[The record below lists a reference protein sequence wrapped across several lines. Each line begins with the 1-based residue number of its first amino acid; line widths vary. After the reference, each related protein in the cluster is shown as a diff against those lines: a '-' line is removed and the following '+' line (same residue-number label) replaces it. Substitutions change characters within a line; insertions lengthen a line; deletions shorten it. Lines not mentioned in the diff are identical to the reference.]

1 MKELLAP
8 DDTRDALRKYGG
20 LLLGLGVLMLLIRKD
35 DDYSEWVQFLLYGA
49 MAVYLYGS
57 VFTTDATGGPRPWQA
72 VHSVFGLLFV
82 PLALATFIDAVDGD
96 SGSAL
101 NILWIFG
108 VTAALAF
115 YAGVVKGI
123 RFHLLA
129 GSIATIVAWS
139 ALWQE
144 LLGDDGLLGKLGTYR
159 GLLGILSILL
169 LAGAVYLWRRDDD
182 VRVSATGTDDGGDQG
197 LWKASELIT
206 GAGIAAVIATG
217 VLGFIPAAQSA
228 VASIFGV
235 ADTPDVRTSN
245 VWDVLLLLVS
255 LGLVGLGATIGTRGP
270 VYIGAIGLTLF
281 LFIVGGDLNEG
292 ADADPSNLGLW
303 PILLLVVGGLLIA
316 LSAVKEAS
324 LGDQPKQQLNRL
336 RGSSGSTTR
345 KRK

>member
-20 LLLGLGVLMLLIRKD
+20 LLLGLGVLMLIIRKED
-35 DDYSEWVQFLLYGA
+35 DLSDWIQFLLYGV
-49 MAVYLYGS
+49 MAAYLYGA

-82 PLALATFIDAVDGD
+82 PLALAQFIEAVDGD

-101 NILWIFG
+101 NVLWIFG

-129 GSIATIVAWS
+129 GSIATIIAWS

-144 LLGDDGLLGKLGTYR
+144 LLGDEGLLGHLGTYR
-159 GLLGILSILL
+159 GLLGILSILFL
-169 LAGAVYLWRRDDD
+169 VGAVYLWRRDDD
-182 VRVSATGTDDGGDQG
+182 VRVGATGTDDGGDQG

-206 GAGIAAVIATG
+206 GAGIAAVVATG

-228 VASIFGV
+228 VASVFGGAEGV
-235 ADTPDVRTSN
+235 DVKTSN
-245 VWDVLLLLVS
+245 LWDVLLLLIS
-255 LGLVGLGATIGTRGP
+255 LGLVGLGATIGVRGP
-270 VYIGAIGLTLF
+270 VYVGAIGLVLF

-292 ADADPSNLGLW
+292 ADADPTNLGLW
-303 PILLLVVGGLLIA
+303 PIILLVAGGLFIA

-324 LGDQPKQQLNRL
+324 LGDQPKQTVGRL
-336 RGSSGSTTR
+336 RG
-345 KRK
+345 K